1 MNGLLNS
8 FGHWLQGS
16 SLAYVMDNSS
26 VLAVGV
32 SIAHYLS
39 FFLLVGTSV
48 MIDLRILG
56 VAGRSQG
63 VSQFA
68 RQFLPWTWTGLCI
81 AVITG
86 FLQFTPDA
94 LTFFSIN
101 WFFAKLSVV
110 LGGALLLFVIHT
122 NVRKWDDVAGAPLAA
137 KLIAG
142 ISLLL
147 WIAAILSATEV
158 PQQANI

>member
-1 MNGLLNS
+1 MNPFLNS
-8 FGHWLQGS
+8 LGEWLQKS
-16 SLAYVMDNSS
+16 SVAYQMDNSAF
-26 VLAVGV
+26 LAVSV

-39 FFLLVGTSV
+39 FFILVGTSV

-56 VAGRSQG
+56 LAGRNQH

-68 RQFLPWTWTGLCI
+68 RQFLPWTWTGLCV

-94 LTFFSIN
+94 LTFFRIN

-122 NVRKWDDVAGAPLAA
+122 NAQKWDDNADVPFVA

-142 ISLLL
+142 VSLLL
-147 WIAAILSATEV
+147 WIMAILSATEV

>member
-1 MNGLLNS
+1 MNPMLNS
-8 FGHWLQGS
+8 FGEWLQHS

-26 VLAVGV
+26 VLAVTV

-48 MIDLRILG
+48 MVDLRILG
-56 VAGRSQG
+56 FAGRNQG

-68 RQFLPWTWTGLCI
+68 RQFLPWTWAGLCV
-81 AVITG
+81 AVVTG
-86 FLQFTPDA
+86 FLEFTPDA
-94 LTFFSIN
+94 LTFFRIN
-101 WFFAKLSVV
+101 WFYAKLSVV
-110 LGGALLLFVIHT
+110 LGGALLLLVIHT
-122 NVRKWDDVAGAPLAA
+122 NARKWDDPAGVPLVA